1 MISLLTPI
9 VIALIVCVTVLCLAW
24 RAETYLRLKLHEE
37 NVLDDRQFQIAK
49 RRQEL
54 LEQHAFTEKQAA
66 DLRRGEIQL
75 PNDLD
80 ALAAQESEAWAIDE
94 TRQAM
99 KEKFLE
105 LHNGDSDDTWQRVR
119 RAWGIGEMPS

>member
-1 MISLLTPI
+1 MIAV
-9 VIALIVCVTVLCLAW
+9 VIALLVCATVIYVAW
-24 RAETYLRLKLHEE
+24 RVEVVYRM
-37 NVLDDRQFQIAK
+37 VDDRQWALADRHQQLME
-49 RRQEL
+49 RQAVSE
-54 LEQHAFTEKQAA
+54 TDA
-66 DLRRGEIQL
+66 DLKRGEIKL

-119 RAWGIGEMPS
+119 RAWGIGELP